1 MSAGGRRAELSPTVR
16 YLRAAASS
24 DTLCVNWLLI
34 LGRSEWEPALLA
46 QSGHLQALSARSG
59 LRSLAFRHQRRVQNF
74 PYFAPTRPYCI
85 CIHDTE
91 HRSTHVPSRRAAP
104 QKPFIQIAFQIPA
117 TAGPP
122 TVKLHCPPFDL
133 QEATFGGA
141 ATLRVRCQVRGST
154 LGRSIK
160 QGRGS
165 LLQTASRVAQ

>member
-24 DTLCVNWLLI
+24 DTLCVNWLFEY
-34 LGRSEWEPALLA
+34 SA
-46 QSGHLQALSARSG
+46 ALSNPGISKPFRPG
-59 LRSLAFRHQRRVQNF
+59 RVCVRFFRHQRRVQNF
-74 PYFAPTRPYCI
+74 PDFAPTSVLYLHTRY
-85 CIHDTE
+85 TE
-91 HRSTHVPSRRAAP
+91 HPAAASTAKAFYS
-104 QKPFIQIAFQIPA
+104 KPGHRPA
-117 TAGPP
+117 DCQ
-122 TVKLHCPPFDL
+122 VELHCPPFDVQGAAL
-133 QEATFGGA
+133 GGA

>member
-34 LGRSEWEPALLA
+34 LGRSEHNPGI
-46 QSGHLQALSARSG
+46 SKPFRPGRVCV
-59 LRSLAFRHQRRVQNF
+59 RFFRHQRRVQNF
-74 PYFAPTRPYCI
+74 PDQLFPTLHRRPCTVSAYT
-85 CIHDTE
+85 IHIDTSAVQE
-91 HRSTHVPSRRAAP
+91 HRTSTAKAFYSKPGVPGHR
-104 QKPFIQIAFQIPA
+104 PA
-117 TAGPP
+117 DCQ
-122 TVKLHCPPFDL
+122 VELHCPPFDVQGAAL
-133 QEATFGGA
+133 GGA